1 MKNIIEF
8 YKNDLGID
16 LNNLKH
22 PISMMVSLTISNHEF
37 DQQVLKHK
45 LQVLGLALMDIKEHD
60 EALYSFYLKKIIKNA
75 DLSVNGFIFE
85 TIQCANLI
93 STAAEYNME
102 FKFGDH
108 NKKEP
113 DFFLNNCGFE
123 LTTVRFSPES
133 NKLNADKK
141 ILSSFRDKNQKEY
154 ANKNTALLIEVTQIA
169 HYASKLEFK
178 PKLSFEDI
186 LKIFKNDSKF
196 GVILSYIEY
205 TVPTEN
211 NIEFKGTV
219 YPVYSENCNPKLL
232 ETIQK
237 ITKGQFNEFNE
248 NPLLSPY

>member
-1 MKNIIEF
+1 MGNIIEF
-8 YKNDLGID
+8 YKTSLGID

-22 PISMMVSLTISNHEF
+22 PISMMVSLAMSTHEF
-37 DQQVLKHK
+37 DQQILRHK
-45 LQVLGLALMDIKEHD
+45 LRVLGLALMDIKEHS
-60 EALYSFYLKKIIKNA
+60 EELYTFYLKKIVKNA

-93 STAAEYNME
+93 STAVEYNME

-133 NKLNADKK
+133 NKLNGDKRL
-141 ILSSFRDKNQKEY
+141 LSSFRDKNKKKY
-154 ANKNTALLIEVTQIA
+154 ANENTALLIEVTQIA
-169 HYASKLEFK
+169 HYANQPEFR
-178 PKLSFEDI
+178 PKLSFNDVLE
-186 LKIFKNDSKF
+186 IFKTDSKF
-196 GVILSYIEY
+196 GVVLSYVEF

-219 YPVYSENCNPKLL
+219 YPVYRENCNAELL

-237 ITKGQFNEFNE
+237 ITKGQINNFSKY
-248 NPLLSPY
+248 PLLSPY

>member
-1 MKNIIEF
+1 MENIIEF
-8 YKNDLGID
+8 YKNRLEID

-22 PISMMVSLTISNHEF
+22 PISMTVSLAMSTHEF
-37 DQQVLKHK
+37 DQQVLKQK
-45 LQVLGLALMDIKEHD
+45 LRILGLALMNIKEHD
-60 EALYSFYLKKIIKNA
+60 EEIYKFYLKKIVKNA

-93 STAAEYNME
+93 STSVEYNME
-102 FKFGDH
+102 FKFGEH

-113 DFFLNNCGFE
+113 DFFLNDCGFE

-141 ILSSFRDKNQKEY
+141 LLSSFRDKNQKKY
-154 ANKNTALLIEVTQIA
+154 ANENTALLIEVTQIA
-169 HYASKLEFK
+169 HYACQPEFR
-178 PKLSFEDI
+178 PKLSFNDV
-186 LKIFKNDSKF
+186 LKIFKTESKF
-196 GVILSYIEY
+196 GVILSYVEF

-211 NIEFKGTV
+211 NIEFIGTV
-219 YPVYSENCNPKLL
+219 YPIYGKNCNEKLM

-237 ITKGQFNEFNE
+237 ITKGRFNNFNE

>member
-1 MKNIIEF
+1 MENIIEF

-22 PISMMVSLTISNHEF
+22 PISAMVSLAISTHEF
-37 DQQVLKHK
+37 DKQILKHK
-45 LQVLGLALMDIKEHD
+45 LRVLGLALMDIKKHD
-60 EALYSFYLKKIIKNA
+60 KAIYSFYLKKIIKNA

-113 DFFLNNCGFE
+113 DFLLNNCGFE
-123 LTTVRFSPES
+123 LTTVRFSQES

-141 ILSSFRDKNQKEY
+141 LLSSFRGKNQKTY
-154 ANKNTALLIEVTQIA
+154 ANENTALLIEVTQIA
-169 HYASKLEFK
+169 HYASKPEFK
-178 PKLSFEDI
+178 PELSFNDV
-186 LKIFKNDSKF
+186 LKMFKNESKF
-196 GVILSYIEY
+196 GVILSYIENI
-205 TVPTEN
+205 VPTEN

-219 YPVYSENCNPKLL
+219 HPVYSENCNPKLL